1 MRVCVRTPGS
11 SPMQDA
17 AREAVRLSPLP
28 EFCVVSCMMGV
39 EVGGN
44 EALGGWQPGFG
55 RMVSKGGGAN

>member
-1 MRVCVRTPGS
+1 
-11 SPMQDA
+11 MQDA

-44 EALGGWQPGFG
+44 EALGEWQPGFG